1 MQSQERKR
9 IQNGKEGGITA
20 RLIPN
25 RTFIHIERG
34 IIMKKFLFTFSASGG
49 ITIEAETE
57 EQAKAIYDAKSNSEL
72 FDELQVESIE
82 DVDVYEV

>member
-1 MQSQERKR
+1 
-9 IQNGKEGGITA
+9 
-20 RLIPN
+20 
-25 RTFIHIERG
+25 
-34 IIMKKFLFTFSASGG
+34 MKKFLFTFSASGG